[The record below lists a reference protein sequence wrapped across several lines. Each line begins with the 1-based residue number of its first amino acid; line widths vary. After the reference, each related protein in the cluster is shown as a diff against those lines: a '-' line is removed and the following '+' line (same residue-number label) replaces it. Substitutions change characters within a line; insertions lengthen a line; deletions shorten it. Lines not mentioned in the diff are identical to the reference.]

1 MPTIN
6 ELFTADSFRT
16 YVDEYRRNSN
26 TAPLLGD
33 VLFPRVHQ
41 DSLSLEYMVAE
52 EDTPTLLLP
61 TAFNA
66 EVPLRD
72 RIGVELVNGKMP
84 FFREGFPI
92 QETDIRNIMEANA
105 SNSPKARDAMRHI
118 YNDSMRLVD
127 SANSTI
133 ERMRMQILA
142 NASGTPQIIVNANGI
157 NQTINYDPSNKYQ
170 TDNYVALSGTS
181 IWTAYSTSDPVQ
193 DISDAKDALEGKG
206 INASYVVMNKKTFN
220 DLMKSQSLWNYAI
233 NSPGAAVGALFHSPE
248 IAKRVISENTGV
260 EVIVYNKGFKDASGN
275 FIPFIADN
283 VAVLIPDGA
292 LGETRMTT
300 TPEGYRAARGNT
312 NLSTSVVDTGVYV
325 TYVNTT
331 TVPIKEE
338 IVAGMIALP
347 TFEGIYK
354 TYTIKTA

>member
-6 ELFTADSFRT
+6 DLFTADSFRM

-26 TAPLLGD
+26 TAPFLGD
-33 VLFPRVHQ
+33 ALFPRIHQ
-41 DSLSLEYMVAE
+41 DSLSLEYMVAD

-72 RIGVELVNGKMP
+72 RIGVDLVNGKMP

-105 SNSPKARDAMRHI
+105 SSSPKARDAMRQI
-118 YNDSMRLVD
+118 YKDSMRLVD
-127 SANSTI
+127 SANATV

-142 NASGTPQIIVNANGI
+142 NASGTPQITINANGI
-157 NQTINYDPSNKYQ
+157 NQVINYDPKGRYVSN
-170 TDNYVALSGTS
+170 NYAALSGTS
-181 IWTAYSTSDPVQ
+181 VWTAYSTSDPVQ
-193 DISDAKDALEGKG
+193 NISDGKDALEALG
-206 INASYVVMNKKTFN
+206 IQAVRAVMNKKTFN
-220 DLMKSQSLWNYAI
+220 DLMKSAAVWNYAI

-248 IAKRVISENTGV
+248 IAKRVVSENTGV
-260 EVIVYNKGFKDASGN
+260 DILVYNKGFKDASGN
-275 FIPFIADN
+275 FVPFIADN
-283 VAVLIPDGA
+283 VVVLIPDGT
-292 LGETRMTT
+292 LGETRFAP

-312 NLSTSVVDTGVYV
+312 NLATSVVDTGVYV

-347 TFEGIYK
+347 SYEGIFK